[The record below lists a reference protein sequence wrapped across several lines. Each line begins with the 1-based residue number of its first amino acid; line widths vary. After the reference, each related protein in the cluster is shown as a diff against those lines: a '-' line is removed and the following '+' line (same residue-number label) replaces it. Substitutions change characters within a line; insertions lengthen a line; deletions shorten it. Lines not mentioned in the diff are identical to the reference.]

1 MKAPPTED
9 TSHAG
14 TSGLMSVAPVIIG
27 AILAGY
33 ALHATFGGTR
43 TKFEDLGLGINT
55 VNHLGT
61 YEGEPI
67 HGRDAREATY
77 QPGDPPTIQQV
88 VASWKRRGEPP
99 AAISLGNSQLHG
111 INQYKDGQENAAE
124 MLFKRLKPRG
134 IEVLTFTQPS
144 ASLQEHYVLFEYLLP
159 QLHPKFLILPVV
171 FINQRSSEVRENI
184 AVCLSDPATRDALE
198 QTEVGRRILE
208 RFAPGGEE
216 APGNETAALDKTT
229 QEVAE
234 NFLTDWLKE
243 HWSLWALRP
252 EARGHILDLMIRTR
266 NTALGIS
273 GQSKRH
279 MIRGAYEANIEALAA
294 ILASARAHDVRVLVY
309 IAPIRH
315 DAEPPYIAEEYD
327 ACRRQV
333 QEVAEEHGA
342 VFADL
347 DDAVPSE
354 YYGVHNSRVFGRES
368 QPDFFHF
375 QEEAHRRL
383 AAALG
388 DLVETH
394 ILTQQASP

>member
-1 MKAPPTED
+1 MTSTPTD
-9 TSHAG
+9 DGSH
-14 TSGLMSVAPVIIG
+14 TVQSGLVAIAPLAIG
-27 AILAGY
+27 AVIAAY
-33 ALHATFGGTR
+33 MLHSAFGGTR
-43 TKFEDLGLGINT
+43 TKFEDLGLGVNT
-55 VNHLGT
+55 ANHLGT

-77 QPGDPPTIQQV
+77 QPGDPATVQQV
-88 VASWKRRGEPP
+88 IAAWKRRGEPP
-99 AAISLGNSQLHG
+99 VGIFLGNSQIHG
-111 INQYKDGQENAAE
+111 INQYREGQENAAE

-159 QLHPKFLILPVV
+159 RLHPKFLILPVV
-171 FINQRSSEVRENI
+171 FINQRAFDVRENI
-184 AVCLSDPATRDALE
+184 AVCLTDPQTRQGLE
-198 QTEVGRRILE
+198 QTTVGRRLLD
-208 RFAPGGEE
+208 RFTPSDDQSSS
-216 APGNETAALDKTT
+216 NETGALTKTT

-234 NFLTDWLKE
+234 NLLTDWLKE

-252 EARGHILDLMIRTR
+252 EARGQIFDLAIRCR
-266 NTALGIS
+266 NKALGIS

-279 MIRGAYEANIEALAA
+279 MIQGAYNANIEALTA
-294 ILASARAHDVRVLVY
+294 ILESARAHDVRVLVY

-327 ACRRQV
+327 ACRQQV
-333 QEVAEEHGA
+333 QKLAEENGA

-354 YYGVHNSRVFGRES
+354 YYGVHNSRVFGRKS

-388 DLVETH
+388 DLVESR
-394 ILTQQASP
+394 ILTQ